1 MYHDKR
7 GLPLTAVSQ
16 EAVDAFDASIDE
28 YLASGRDAALL
39 LKRIADVDP
48 DMIMGQCLRGYF
60 MRLPSQAHLTALSHD
75 ALAKTQALAPGA
87 TEREQKHV
95 KALAAW
101 CAGDIRGINA
111 ILESILVDHPHDI
124 LALRLSHFL
133 HFFLG
138 DLPQMR
144 DSMARLMPRWSP
156 DVPGYGYVVGCR
168 AFSLEE
174 NGEYAEAEVLG
185 RKAVEINEDDI
196 WAGHAV
202 THVLEMQGRRQDGI
216 VWVDSHEDAWRKRG
230 IFAHHIWWHRS
241 LCYLELEQYDAVMNA
256 YDNQFW
262 TEPSEDNTDLCNSS
276 SMLMRL
282 KMLGLDVGDRWAS
295 VADVCAGRL
304 EDRMRPF
311 NDVHFVMALAM
322 GGRRD
327 DAVAMMESMRAFG
340 ADPANSNVS
349 VAQTYRDAGVPVA
362 EALIAYADEDH
373 NKVIKIMTAARYEM
387 RPLGGSWAQ
396 RDVWVRMFIDSAI
409 KAGKNDLARA
419 LLAERTAA
427 NPTSAPS
434 WDLYA
439 DILTKCG
446 VSADAK
452 TARAKA
458 AALLAA

>member
-7 GLPLTAVSQ
+7 GLPLTAASQ
-16 EAVDAFDASIDE
+16 AAVDAFDASIDE

-60 MRLPSQAHLTALSHD
+60 MRLPSLAHLTALSHD
-75 ALAKTQALAPGA
+75 ALAKAEALSAGA

-101 CAGDIRGINA
+101 CAGDIRGVTV
-111 ILESILVDHPHDI
+111 ILESILVDHPLDI
-124 LALRLSHFL
+124 LALRLAHFL
-133 HFFLG
+133 HFFMG
-138 DLPQMR
+138 DLLQMR
-144 DSMARLMPRWSP
+144 DSMARLMPRWAP

-174 NGEYAEAEVLG
+174 NGEYGEAEALG
-185 RKAVEINEDDI
+185 RKAVELNEDDI

-202 THVLEMQGRRQDGI
+202 THVLEMQGRRHDGI

-241 LCYLELEQYDAVMNA
+241 LCYLELEQYDAVLNA

-262 TEPSEDNTDLCNSS
+262 TEPSEDNTDICNAS
-276 SMLMRL
+276 SMLMRFD
-282 KMLGLDVGDRWAS
+282 MLGLDVGDRWGP
-295 VADVCAGRL
+295 VAEICAGRVK
-304 EDRMRPF
+304 DRLRPF
-311 NDVHFVMALAM
+311 NDVHYVMALAM

-327 DAVAMMESMRAFG
+327 DAVAMLDSMRSFG
-340 ADPANSNVS
+340 ANAENANVTI
-349 VAQTYRDAGVPVA
+349 APTYRNAGVPVA
-362 EALIAYADEDH
+362 ESIIAHADKDYD
-373 NKVIKIMTAARYEM
+373 KVVNIMAAARYEM

-396 RDVWVRMFIDSAI
+396 RDVWVRMFINAAI
-409 KAGKNDLARA
+409 KSGRDDLARA
-419 LLAERTAA
+419 LLAERTAV
-427 NPTSAPS
+427 NPSSAPS
-434 WDLYA
+434 WNLYA
-439 DILTKCG
+439 AALDKCG
-446 VSADAK
+446 AASNAK
-452 TARAKA
+452 EARAKA